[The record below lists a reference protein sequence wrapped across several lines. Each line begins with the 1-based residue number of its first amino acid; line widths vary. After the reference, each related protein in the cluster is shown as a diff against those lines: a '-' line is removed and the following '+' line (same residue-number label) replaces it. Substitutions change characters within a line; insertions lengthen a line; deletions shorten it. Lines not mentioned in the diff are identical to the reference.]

1 MLSPMLSRAFRAA
14 ALAACL
20 LSAAIVAADEVVLR
34 VSGAVDTP
42 LELTRAD
49 LDAMPRDE
57 FRIPTQHDRSVMETW
72 AGVPMIE
79 ILRKAGAP
87 VGERLRGPNMA
98 GYVVVIAEDGFRAVY
113 ALAEIEPRFS
123 PERRILVA
131 DRLDG
136 EPLGDKF
143 GNLRIA
149 NQGEGAFSRWVRK
162 VVALE
167 VRLAD

>member
-1 MLSPMLSRAFRAA
+1 MFPSSTRRTVR
-14 ALAACL
+14 ALALIACL
-20 LSAAIVAADEVVLR
+20 LSPAVVLADEVVLR
-34 VSGAVDTP
+34 VGGVVDQP

-49 LDAMPRDE
+49 LAAMPRDE
-57 FRIPTQHDRSVMETW
+57 FQIPTQHDKNVMETW

-79 ILRKAGAP
+79 LLRAAGAP

-98 GYVVVIAEDGFRAVY
+98 GYVVVIADDGFRAVY

-131 DRLDG
+131 DSLNG

-149 NQGEGAFSRWVRK
+149 NQGEAAFSRWVRK

-167 VRLAD
+167 VRLAE

>member
-1 MLSPMLSRAFRAA
+1 MLERFTRKVMQAA
-14 ALAACL
+14 TLAAFL
-20 LSAAIVAADEVVLR
+20 LLPAISSAEGVLLR
-34 VSGAVDTP
+34 VGGAVDTP
-42 LELTRAD
+42 LELTRSD
-49 LDAMPRDE
+49 LEALPRDQ
-57 FRIPTQHDRSVMETW
+57 FQIPARQDRSVMETW
-72 AGVPMIE
+72 SGVPMIE

-87 VGERLRGPNMA
+87 VGERLRGRNMA
-98 GYVVVIAEDGFRAVY
+98 AYVVVIAEDGFRAVY

-136 EPLGDKF
+136 KPLGGDF

-149 NQGEGAFSRWVRK
+149 NKGEGEFSRWVRQ

-167 VRLAD
+167 VRIAE

>member
-1 MLSPMLSRAFRAA
+1 MFPSCTKTAIRAVAMTAF
-14 ALAACL
+14 L
-20 LSAAIVAADEVVLR
+20 LTSAAVIADEVVLR
-34 VSGAVDTP
+34 VGGAVDKP

-49 LDAMPRDE
+49 LAAMPRDE
-57 FRIPTQHDRSVMETW
+57 FQIPTQHDKSVMETW

-79 ILRKAGAP
+79 LLRAAGAP

-131 DRLDG
+131 DSLNG
-136 EPLGDKF
+136 EPLDDKF

-167 VRLAD
+167 VRLAE